1 MMDGEMD
8 EAMRAH
14 FPVSFGKQSTAQHR
28 PSVHLTTHRT
38 LEPAANASCSTGAD
52 AAIKSSWV
60 SEPKKPSPTAANLEE
75 NAIRHLLPPPSV
87 SDQHEAS
94 HDDDGVVIGPPPP
107 PPSSSEM
114 FDVEEEE
121 EEEMIGPPRPP
132 QSTLDD
138 GSDSD
143 LDDLPPDDELRIPLS
158 NEIVLKGH
166 SRVCGSI
173 TLYFEYSY
181 WLT

>member
-1 MMDGEMD
+1 MDGEMD
-8 EAMRAH
+8 ESMRAH
-14 FPVSFGKQSTAQHR
+14 FPFSFGKQSIAQHR
-28 PSVHLTTHRT
+28 PSAHLTTRRT
-38 LEPAANASCSTGAD
+38 LEPAANSSPSAGANT
-52 AAIKSSWV
+52 AIKSSWV
-60 SEPKKPSPTAANLEE
+60 NEPKKPNPTAENLEE
-75 NAIRHLLPPPSV
+75 DAIRHLRLPPSV
-87 SDQHEAS
+87 SDRHEVS

-114 FDVEEEE
+114 LDVEEEE
-121 EEEMIGPPRPP
+121 EDMIGPPRPL

-143 LDDLPPDDELRIPLS
+143 LDDLPPDDNLRIPLS

-173 TLYFEYSY
+173 PLYLEYSY
-181 WLT
+181 